1 MDLSSIG
8 KHIKEQRLLKKW
20 RQDELAEKTGLSVTY
35 IGMIERGEK
44 TPKLE
49 TFIRIINA
57 LEISADIVLEDVTNV
72 GYQVRMSRYQDRLEK
87 LSEAERDRAFEI
99 IDAVLKNK

>member
-8 KHIKEQRLLKKW
+8 KHIREKRLSKSWK
-20 RQDELAEKTGLSVTY
+20 QDELAEKTELSVVY

-49 TFIRIINA
+49 TFIKIINA
-57 LEISADIVLEDVTNV
+57 LDVSADEVLEDVLDK
-72 GYQVRMSRYQDRLEK
+72 GYKVRISKYAKKLDAMSKNQ
-87 LSEAERDRAFEI
+87 RDLFFQF
-99 IDAVLKNK
+99 IDAL

>member
-8 KHIKEQRLLKKW
+8 KHIKEKRISKSWK
-20 RQDELAEKTGLSVTY
+20 RDELAEKTDLSVVY

-49 TFIRIINA
+49 TFIRIINV
-57 LEISADIVLEDVTNV
+57 LDISADEVLEDVLND
-72 GYQVRMSRYQDRLEK
+72 GYKVRMSRYVEK
-87 LSEAERDRAFEI
+87 LDAMTQNQRNLFFQLIDTFE
-99 IDAVLKNK
+99 